1 MSRTCTD
8 RVEPIR
14 SLQEFFR
21 DSVAH
26 SMRRQGLNACDVTAH
41 YVVNLL
47 TLFARSEALYDD
59 SNSRRGL
66 KPLALMLADAV
77 NATSTRERAHA
88 LQRLGDVSLFMS
100 GYFQDALADKIV
112 DIDYYI
118 SMGEGAYQSLSK
130 EMHSSPTGA
139 AYAPVFDELSNKF
152 KGFVDVLADIKTEA
166 RAHPEHDVLRLYEIW
181 LRTGSRRAERLL
193 RGLGV
198 EPNATLDGRS
208 QH

>member
-8 RVEPIR
+8 RVKPVK

-26 SMRRQGLNACDVTAH
+26 SMRRQGLQACEVTAH

-59 SNSRRGL
+59 SESRRGL

-77 NATSTRERAHA
+77 NASSASERTHA
-88 LQRLGDVSLFMS
+88 LQRLGDVSLFIS
-100 GYFQDALADKIV
+100 GFFSDGLADKIV

-118 SMGEGAYQSLSK
+118 CMGEGAYHSLSR
-130 EMHSSPTGA
+130 EIHRTPRGA
-139 AYAPVFDELSNKF
+139 AYGPVFDELSCKF
-152 KGFVDVLADIKTEA
+152 KGFVDVLADLRAEA
-166 RAHPEHDVLRLYEIW
+166 RERPEHDVLRLYEIW
-181 LRTGSRRAERLL
+181 LRTGSPRAERLL
-193 RGLGV
+193 RGLGI
-198 EPNATLDGRS
+198 EPNATLDSSSR
-208 QH
+208 H

>member
-1 MSRTCTD
+1 MSRACTD
-8 RVEPIR
+8 RVKPVR

-26 SMRRQGLNACDVTAH
+26 SMRRQGLRACDVTAH

-59 SNSRRGL
+59 CESRRGL

-77 NATSTRERAHA
+77 NAPSARERTHA
-88 LQRLGDVSLFMS
+88 LQRLGDVSLFIS
-100 GYFQDALADKIV
+100 GFFADALADKIV

-118 SMGEGAYQSLSK
+118 CMGEGAYHSLSR
-130 EMHSSPTGA
+130 EIHSTPRGA
-139 AYAPVFDELSNKF
+139 AYGPVFDELSCKF
-152 KGFVDVLADIKTEA
+152 KGFVDVLADLRAEA
-166 RAHPEHDVLRLYEIW
+166 RARPEQDVLRLYEIW
-181 LRTGSRRAERLL
+181 LRTGSQRAERLL
-193 RGLGV
+193 RRLGI
-198 EPNATLDGRS
+198 EPNVTLDSRS

>member
-8 RVEPIR
+8 RVEPVR

-21 DSVAH
+21 ESVAQ
-26 SMRRQGLNACDVTAH
+26 SMRRQGLEACDVTAH

-59 SNSRRGL
+59 CESRRGL

-77 NATSTRERAHA
+77 NASSARERTQA

-100 GYFQDALADKIV
+100 GFFADVLADKIV
-112 DIDYYI
+112 DVDYYI
-118 SMGEGAYQSLSK
+118 SMGEGAYHSLSR
-130 EMHSSPTGA
+130 EIHSTPRGA
-139 AYAPVFDELSNKF
+139 AYGPVFDELSIKF
-152 KGFVDVLADIKTEA
+152 KGFVDVLADIRTQA

-193 RGLGV
+193 RRLGV
-198 EPNATLDGRS
+198 EPNATLDSSSR
-208 QH
+208 H